1 MDDWVDDEKFSPD
14 DLELKFDVASYLEL
28 RHPSSD
34 PKSFFASYMKHNA
47 ELIGPLSLLAEWAN
61 ELKLKG
67 ADRRGFALWAIEEF
81 EKRKAPLLSHS
92 SFSGLNWSS
101 ENHRFWLR
109 TSRGFVTFVRKEKT
123 DLILELQEALASW
136 KPTPSRLLSAKLRHE
151 IDSNG
156 VVAGFGPAAT
166 MLAAAMGVQMLAR
179 VMPQVRDWLFSPVSQ
194 DAQRTICVDAFGH
207 AQSLSLN
214 FHQTRRTGAL
224 NRVIERA
231 ASAIDYLIRFL
242 AFNIGPTLVRLV
254 LAAIALAVAYDIYL
268 AVIAVA
274 TIALYV
280 VSTLLIT
287 EWRVRQRRRM
297 NVADTKFRGIAGDIL
312 SNFETVKSF
321 AAETRETDRFDDA
334 MRNYNFRYVDAVR
347 SMYVLNGTQATVMG
361 VGMLS
366 ALVLSAWNVSQGTME
381 VGGIFAVQGLFLSLY
396 APLNILGWAWREIKQ
411 GAVDLEKL
419 YGLLGMKPEVADK
432 AGAKDLSHVK
442 GDVVFDSV
450 SFTHDARTVGV
461 KGISFDLKAGKKIAF
476 VGTSGAGKSTL
487 LKLLFRFYD
496 VLDGRVLIDGKDVR
510 DVTQESLRQALGL
523 VPQDVVLFN
532 ESIKSNIGYA
542 RPDATMDELRD
553 AARRAQLLDFI
564 ENLPEGWETRVGERG
579 LKLSGGEKQ
588 RVGIARVILADPA
601 ILVLDEA
608 TSALDSATEAA
619 VQDALDEAS
628 KGRTTLMVAHRL
640 STVQNADE
648 IVVLKAGQVI
658 ERGTHDALL
667 AAEGEYADMWARQ
680 AKRDALSVA
689 AE

>member
-1 MDDWVDDEKFSPD
+1 MSTQPETADPD
-14 DLELKFDVASYLEL
+14 RIESADGGIAVSIGRILQLLARPELKKWRPIMVIAILLTLGAAVLEVLAPILLGVAVNQLV
-28 RHPSSD
+28 
-34 PKSFFASYMKHNA
+34 
-47 ELIGPLSLLAEWAN
+47 
-61 ELKLKG
+61 
-67 ADRRGFALWAIEEF
+67 
-81 EKRKAPLLSHS
+81 
-92 SFSGLNWSS
+92 
-101 ENHRFWLR
+101 EN
-109 TSRGFVTFVRKEKT
+109 
-123 DLILELQEALASW
+123 DQ
-136 KPTPSRLLSAKLRHE
+136 
-151 IDSNG
+151 G
-156 VVAGFGPAAT
+156 VVPGFGPAAAL
-166 MLAAAMGVQMLAR
+166 LAMALGVQVLAR
-179 VMPQVRDWLFSPVSQ
+179 VMPQLRDWLFSPVSQ

-207 AQSLSLN
+207 AQSLSLG

-224 NRVIERA
+224 NRVIERG
-231 ASAIDYLIRFL
+231 ASAVDYLIRFL
-242 AFNIGPTLVRLV
+242 AFNIGPTLIRLI
-254 LAAIALAVAYDIYL
+254 LAAIALAVAFDIYL
-268 AVIAVA
+268 AMIAVA

-280 VSTLLIT
+280 VSTVWIT

-297 NVADTKFRGIAGDIL
+297 NQADTKFRGTAVDIL
-312 SNFETVKSF
+312 TNFETVKSF
-321 AAETRETDRFDDA
+321 AAEARETARFNEA
-334 MRNYNFRYVDAVR
+334 MRNYNVHYVDAIR
-347 SMYVLNGTQATVMG
+347 SMYILNGTQATVMG
-361 VGMLS
+361 LGMLA
-366 ALVLSAWNVSQGTME
+366 ALTLSAWNVSQGSME
-381 VGGIFAVQGLFLSLY
+381 IGGMFAVQGLFLTLY

-432 AGAKDLSHVK
+432 ADAVPLKAPR
-442 GDVVFDSV
+442 GDVTFEQVG
-450 SFTHDARTVGV
+450 FTHDARAIGV
-461 KGISFDLKAGKKIAF
+461 KDVSFEVPAGKKIAF

-532 ESIKSNIGYA
+532 ETIRANIGYA
-542 RPDATMDELRD
+542 NPDATQAELED

-564 ENLPEGWETRVGERG
+564 EGLPDGWDTKVGERG

-588 RVGIARVILADPA
+588 RVGIARVILANPA

-628 KGRTTLMVAHRL
+628 RGRTTLMVAHRL

-667 AAEGEYADMWARQ
+667 AAQGEYADMWARQ
-680 AKRDALSVA
+680 AKRDALA
-689 AE
+689 AVE